1 MLIKHNS
8 LIKASELKC
17 GDIVSV
23 VNNTEVK
30 YEVFTNFV
38 GDVLFLVNT
47 NKNTYEGVHLFYDD
61 VADHEWAA
69 NKFGIDM
76 LN

>member
-1 MLIKHNS
+1 M

-23 VNNTEVK
+23 VNNNDVK
-30 YEVFTNFV
+30 YEVFTNLV

-47 NKNTYEGVHLFYDD
+47 NKDTYDGIHLFCDD
-61 VADHEWAA
+61 VVDHEWAA